1 MVGNCGHDL
10 VGFVGLIWWVSVV
23 LGDGFDGVEIRV
35 GGWSVLWWQRWR
47 FCGGFF
53 AVVCGSGFGLV
64 WGVGCG
70 SPILGLCV

>member
-35 GGWSVLWWQRWR
+35 V
-47 FCGGFF
+47 
-53 AVVCGSGFGLV
+53 GFG
-64 WGVGCG
+64 WG
-70 SPILGLCV
+70 